1 MCSLLLINKCNLEF
15 MDLLIIMKRH
25 LVKMYESWS
34 SKLKIDERS
43 EDWFYIMWRKMNI
56 VYLWQNNKLII
67 VHIHI
72 DTTQNSYLF

>member
-25 LVKMYESWS
+25 LVKIYESWS

-43 EDWFYIMWRKMNI
+43 ED
-56 VYLWQNNKLII
+56 
-67 VHIHI
+67 
-72 DTTQNSYLF
+72 